1 MKRLTPMLFLLLPG
15 CGEPPNEPPTA
26 VGDIPDHELF
36 VMDEEEITGL
46 STYFED
52 PNEDTLTY
60 RAQSADASVVR
71 VAVGQNDVLT
81 LTGAGQ
87 GNATVTVTATD
98 PDGESAT
105 QKFDVTVPNRAPET
119 VGSIP
124 DGAVFIGDTI
134 GLPLTVVD
142 SFFTDPDGDDLT
154 YSGESSDE
162 GVATIE
168 ITGTALVV
176 VGVGQGE
183 AVMTVTATDP
193 GGASASHQARI
204 AVPNRD
210 PVVTAEIPEQRVKV
224 DETVVVDL
232 LAHIEDP
239 DGDLLT
245 FTVSVS
251 APDRVRADEAEGR
264 LRLTGLATGSS
275 QVTVT
280 AEDGF
285 GASVSTDFATTVVS
299 SEAQVFE
306 DQFEDL
312 ENWADSTGE
321 LGTAR
326 VEDGDLH
333 IIIDEQVDED
343 YEMLPYI
350 FHELPGEDGHDG
362 AWEIEYPVW
371 EREDNAI
378 AVVEFWVIVDRD
390 GVGGFVFTLD
400 YDQANWNASW
410 MDEDGELSSIADGE
424 DEEWPDDSMID
435 YEGVTDIV
443 FGLEDNVVYAR
454 GNDGVEIFSVDMSG
468 ELPGGADP
476 PHHAKWI
483 AYRWYSYVESEGEVE
498 FGTDGAVIGSV
509 KFTYAK

>member
-1 MKRLTPMLFLLLPG
+1 MKRLTPVLFLLLPG

-52 PNEDTLTY
+52 PDEDSLTY
-60 RAQSADASVVR
+60 RAQSANSRVVT
-71 VAVGQNDVLT
+71 VAVGQDDVLT
-81 LTGAGQ
+81 LTGVGQ
-87 GNATVTVTATD
+87 GTATVTVTATD

-105 QKFDVTVPNRAPET
+105 QEFDVTVPNRAPET
-119 VGSIP
+119 VDSIP
-124 DGAVFIGDTI
+124 DGFVFVGDTI
-134 GLPLTVVD
+134 GLTEIDRL
-142 SFFTDPDGDDLT
+142 FTDPDGDNLT

-162 GVATIE
+162 GVATIQV
-168 ITGTALVV
+168 TGTALVV

-183 AVMTVTATDP
+183 AMMTLTATDP
-193 GGASASHQARI
+193 GEESASHQALVV
-204 AVPNRD
+204 VPNRD
-210 PVVTAEIPEQRVKV
+210 PVVTAEIPEQQLKV

-232 LAHIEDP
+232 FAHFQDP
-239 DGDLLT
+239 DGDLLS
-245 FTVSVS
+245 FVVSVS
-251 APDRVRADEAEGR
+251 APDRVRAEEAEG
-264 LRLTGLATGSS
+264 LLQLTGLATGGS

-285 GASVSTDFATTVVS
+285 GGSVSTDFAATVVP
-299 SEAQVFE
+299 SEAQRFE

-312 ENWADSTGE
+312 DNWADSTGE

-333 IIIDEQVDED
+333 IIIDDQVDED
-343 YEMLPYI
+343 YEVLPYI

-362 AWEIEYPVW
+362 GWEIEYPIW
-371 EREDNAI
+371 ERENNAI
-378 AVVEFWVIVDRD
+378 AAVEFWVIVDRD

-400 YDQANWNASW
+400 YDQTNWNASW

-435 YEGVTDIV
+435 YDGVTDIV

-468 ELPGGADP
+468 EFPGGADP

-509 KFTYAK
+509 SFTYAK

>member
-26 VGDIPDHELF
+26 VGDIPDQELF
-36 VMDEEEITGL
+36 VMAEAKVTGL
-46 STYFED
+46 SNYFED
-52 PNEDTLTY
+52 PNEDLLSY
-60 RAQSADASVVR
+60 GAQSADAGVVT
-71 VAVGQNDVLT
+71 VTVGDDVLT
-81 LTGAGQ
+81 LTGVGQ
-87 GNATVTVTATD
+87 GKTTVTVTATD

-105 QKFDVTVPNRAPET
+105 QKFDVTVPNRAPAT

-124 DGAVFIGDTI
+124 DGVVFVGDTI

-142 SFFTDPDGDDLT
+142 SLFTDPDGDDLT

-168 ITGTALVV
+168 FTGTALVV

-183 AVMTVTATDP
+183 AMMTLTATDP
-193 GGASASHQARI
+193 GGESASHEALV

-210 PVVTAEIPEQRVKV
+210 PVVTAEIPEQQLKV

-232 LAHIEDP
+232 FAHFQDP
-239 DGDLLT
+239 DGDLLS
-245 FTVSVS
+245 FAVSVS
-251 APDRVRADEAEGR
+251 APDRVRAEEAEG
-264 LRLTGLATGSS
+264 LLQLTGLATGGS

-285 GASVSTDFATTVVS
+285 GASVSTVFAATVVP

-306 DQFEDL
+306 DHFEDL

-333 IIIDEQVDED
+333 IIIDEQIDED
-343 YEMLPYI
+343 DEMLPYI
-350 FHELPGEDGHDG
+350 VHELPGEEGHDG
-362 AWEIEYPVW
+362 GWEIEYPIR
-371 EREDNAI
+371 EREDNGI
-378 AVVEFWVIVDRD
+378 AVVQFWVIVDRD
-390 GVGGFVFTLD
+390 GVGGFVFTMD
-400 YDQANWNASW
+400 YDQTNWNASW
-410 MDEDGELSSIADGE
+410 MDEDGERSSIADGE

-435 YEGVTDIV
+435 YGGVTDIA

-468 ELPGGADP
+468 EFPGGADP

-483 AYRWYSYVESEGEVE
+483 AYLWYYYVESREEVD
-498 FGTDGAVIGSV
+498 FGTDGAVIDSV
-509 KFTYAK
+509 SFTYAK